1 MKSLDHLEHY
11 KQWQGCLN
19 IMYAVIFEVFP
30 KESDK
35 EEYLDIASNL
45 RRFLENRPGFISI
58 ERFQSLT
65 DEYKILS
72 LSFWED
78 EDSIEDWR
86 NLIEHRIAQ
95 GQGKNKLFMSYRIR
109 VAEVKRDYTESN
121 RKEAPQDSNKALT

>member
-1 MKSLDHLEHY
+1 
-11 KQWQGCLN
+11 
-19 IMYAVIFEVFP
+19 MYAVIFEVFP
-30 KESDK
+30 KESGK
-35 EEYLDIASNL
+35 AEYLDIASNL

>member
-1 MKSLDHLEHY
+1 
-11 KQWQGCLN
+11 
-19 IMYAVIFEVFP
+19 MYTVIFEVFP
-30 KESDK
+30 KKSEK
-35 EEYLDIASNL
+35 AEYLDIASNL
-45 RRFLENRPGFISI
+45 RRFLEKRPGFISI
-58 ERFQSLT
+58 DRFQSLT